1 MVLRLCS
8 QKADR
13 VRFCC
18 GPMCHSSV
26 TVRGSTEVASNLAWC
41 VQVGL
46 YLFTKSQL
54 YIRPTLGSINICVCV
69 CVCRWSGRHRGL
81 LPGGQRRSS
90 GVSGWAGSVLPLG
103 HRELGGA
110 MWQSR
115 LPWCLYKG
123 NICMDLCLLVSQP
136 FHWFMYW
143 CNVNIK
149 WFAHPRLLSA
159 RLLITLSGSGGSRV
173 GRPSPGLT
181 PDQSDTHIITSVCL
195 KDDAF

>member
-1 MVLRLCS
+1 MVLRLCA
-8 QKADR
+8 QMEDR

-26 TVRGSTEVASNLAWC
+26 TVRGSTEIASNLAWC
-41 VQVGL
+41 VQVGS
-46 YLFTKSQL
+46 YLFTKSKL
-54 YIRPTLGSINICVCV
+54 YIQPKLIRVLMYM

-81 LPGGQRRSS
+81 LPGGQRRSP
-90 GVSGWAGSVLPLG
+90 GVWGWVGSVLPLG
-103 HRELGGA
+103 HRELGGE

-123 NICMDLCLLVSQP
+123 NIYMDLYLLVSQP
-136 FHWFMYW
+136 FHWFMYF

-149 WFAHPRLLSA
+149 WFSHPCLLSA
-159 RLLITLSGSGGSRV
+159 RLLITSNGSGGSRV
-173 GRPSPGLT
+173 GRPSPSLT
-181 PDQSDTHIITSVCL
+181 PDQFDTHITSVCL